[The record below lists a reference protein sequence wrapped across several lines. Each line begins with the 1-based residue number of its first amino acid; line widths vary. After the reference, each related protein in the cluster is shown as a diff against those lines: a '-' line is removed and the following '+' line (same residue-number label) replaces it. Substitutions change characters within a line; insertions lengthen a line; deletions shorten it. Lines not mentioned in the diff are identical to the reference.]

1 MRTLSLRYE
10 AFLAPGRKR
19 NPPLMQRGIDEH
31 GWDAEPFS
39 NRKKLPILLGM
50 TRSTGVCFDF
60 PTRVRRVAGVM
71 SVGIVLLAGLS
82 RASDAAAP
90 APAAKL
96 QSSDIAYMDTPFGLD
111 YFNWRIKTITWMP
124 DSAPLMQKFNIGSN
138 TGLGSLVL
146 VVAIKNNSSTER
158 ETPEPRI
165 NAIFKDASSND
176 ISQGST
182 AYGSNGQET
191 HQSYPPGAGGT
202 ATIVVPNVQQPT
214 ADNPITKLVF
224 YQSFADLKPQLIRL
238 LAPPVTVIPAPAPDP
253 T

>member
-1 MRTLSLRYE
+1 MVNMTLLE
-10 AFLAPGRKR
+10 
-19 NPPLMQRGIDEH
+19 D
-31 GWDAEPFS
+31 
-39 NRKKLPILLGM
+39 
-50 TRSTGVCFDF
+50 VCFGF
-60 PTRVRRVAGVM
+60 SARLRRAAGAM
-71 SVGIVLLAGLS
+71 FIGIALLAGLG
-82 RASDAAAP
+82 RESDAAAP

-96 QSSDIAYMDTPFGLD
+96 QSSDIAYMDTPFALD

-146 VVAIKNNSSTER
+146 VVAIKNNSSTEE

-165 NAIFKDASSND
+165 NAIFKDGSSND
-176 ISQGST
+176 TSQGST

-214 ADNPITKLVF
+214 HDNPITKLVF
-224 YQSFADLKPQLIRL
+224 YQSFAGLKPALIRL
-238 LAPPVTVIPAPAPDP
+238 LSPPVTVMAAPAPDP